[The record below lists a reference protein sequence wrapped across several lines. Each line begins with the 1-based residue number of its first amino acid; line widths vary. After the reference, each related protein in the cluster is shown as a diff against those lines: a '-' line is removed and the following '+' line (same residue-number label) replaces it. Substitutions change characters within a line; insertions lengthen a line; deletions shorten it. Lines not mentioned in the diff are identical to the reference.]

1 MSLDLGLL
9 ILRLLV
15 GGLFI
20 GHGAQKLWG
29 AFGGYGLKGVAGWL
43 ESLGLRPAWFWA
55 LLAGAS
61 EFGGGLLLALGL
73 LNPLGPLAII
83 GAMLMAIAKVHWS
96 KGLWVTNNGIEY
108 PLVLLVLSAILGLV
122 GPGALSLDA
131 LLGIQLPLALTF
143 WGGLLAVIVVN
154 AYALLI
160 SSQASSGNTRGQTA

>member
-9 ILRLLV
+9 ILRVLV

-29 AFGGYGLKGVAGWL
+29 AFGGYGLQGVAGWL
-43 ESLGLRPAWFWA
+43 ASMGLRPAWFWA
-55 LLAGAS
+55 LLAGAG

-96 KGLWVTNNGIEY
+96 NGLWVANNGMEY
-108 PLVLLVLSAILGLV
+108 PLVLVILSAIMGLL
-122 GPGALSLDA
+122 GPGRFALDA

-143 WGGLLAVIVVN
+143 WGGLLGAI
-154 AYALLI
+154 AITGYAI
-160 SSQASSGNTRGQTA
+160 AASSRVSNDSRQTA